1 MIICFGLFLYV
12 LSLFFVNI
20 YITFII
26 GKKYSDLLFHEKW
39 ILKGLNFTYL
49 LYFNHLYPACLLN

>member
-26 GKKYSDLLFHEKW
+26 GKKYSDLLFQEKW
-39 ILKGLNFTYL
+39 ILKGFKFYL
-49 LYFNHLYPACLLN
+49 FALF